1 MIQSTFALKNSIGLT
16 GVRNAREL
24 GGYRTS
30 DGRVVR
36 HGCLLR
42 TGKLENMTDADRDRL
57 LGTYHLKKIIDLRS
71 PGEISRSPEPV
82 LPGTEYINSAP
93 LGSIFRCYVP
103 AIDCRTP
110 EGRNYLRSIFRSLLQ
125 LDRKGDLMK
134 NYYTAGYNQIC
145 TTQQGIEA
153 CRIFF
158 RQLLEADGDTV
169 LWHCS
174 DGKDRTGS
182 AALLLLLALGVDRET
197 AIQDYLLSNDYLAD
211 LIQEGYDKTLQK
223 FRNPQV
229 AADLASY
236 RGVQRVWIEESF
248 RAMERNFGTPDAFLR
263 NAIGL
268 TDSDFSKLRAA
279 YTESCGSSA

>member
-174 DGKDRTGS
+174 DGKDRTGRPPS
-182 AALLLLLALGVDRET
+182 RTISSRTIILPTSYRKDMTKPSKNFGIRRSLRILPRIA
-197 AIQDYLLSNDYLAD
+197 
-211 LIQEGYDKTLQK
+211 GYSGYGL
-223 FRNPQV
+223 RNPSGRWSGILV
-229 AADLASY
+229 L
-236 RGVQRVWIEESF
+236 RTLF
-248 RAMERNFGTPDAFLR
+248 CAMPLVSPTATFL
-263 NAIGL
+263 N
-268 TDSDFSKLRAA
+268 
-279 YTESCGSSA
+279 

>member
-153 CRIFF
+153 AESSSASCSRQMETLCSGTAPTGRIGLAAPPSF
-158 RQLLEADGDTV
+158 
-169 LWHCS
+169 CS
-174 DGKDRTGS
+174 WPSVSTGRPPSRTISSRTIILPTSYRKDMTKPSKNFGIRRS
-182 AALLLLLALGVDRET
+182 LRILPRIA
-197 AIQDYLLSNDYLAD
+197 
-211 LIQEGYDKTLQK
+211 GYSGYGL
-223 FRNPQV
+223 RNPSGRWSGILV
-229 AADLASY
+229 L
-236 RGVQRVWIEESF
+236 RTLF
-248 RAMERNFGTPDAFLR
+248 CAMPLVSPTATFL
-263 NAIGL
+263 N
-268 TDSDFSKLRAA
+268 
-279 YTESCGSSA
+279 